1 VPERLVVV
9 GAGYIGLEMGSV
21 WSRLGSSVTVVEF
34 LDNIVPNVDLEVAK
48 HFHRNLQKQGLNFM
62 LGTKV
67 IQADLNDKGVALLA
81 ESVNGGRQQKIDCDV
96 LLVAVGRK
104 PSTDN
109 LGLEELGV
117 KRDKNG
123 FLCVN
128 DKLETSV
135 ANILAIGDC
144 IPGPM
149 LAHKAEEDG
158 VAAVEMIAGGSAH
171 IDHNLVPSIIYTHP
185 EVASVGKTEEH
196 LKSQNIDYNVG
207 KFPFSANSR
216 ARANDDTNGFVKILA
231 DSVSDQILGVH
242 IIGPEAG
249 TLIHECATAMV
260 YGASAED
267 IARTC
272 HGHPTLNEAIKEAAL
287 AVDGRPIHI

>member
-1 VPERLVVV
+1 
-9 GAGYIGLEMGSV
+9 
-21 WSRLGSSVTVVEF
+21 
-34 LDNIVPNVDLEVAK
+34 
-48 HFHRNLQKQGLNFM
+48 M

-67 IQADLNDKGVALLA
+67 IQVDLNDKGVSLFA
-81 ESVNGGRQQKIDCDV
+81 ETVNGGKQQKIDCDV
-96 LLVAVGRK
+96 VLVAVGRK

-109 LGLEELGV
+109 LGLEDIGV

-123 FLCVN
+123 FILVD

-135 ANILAIGDC
+135 KNILAIGDC
-144 IPGPM
+144 ILGPM
-149 LAHKAEEDG
+149 LAHKAEEEG

-185 EVASVGKTEEH
+185 EVASVGKTEEQ
-196 LKSQNIDYNVG
+196 LKSQKVDYSVG

-216 ARANDDTNGFVKILA
+216 ARANDDTDGFVKILA
-231 DSVSDQILGVH
+231 DRKSDQILGVH

-287 AVDGRPIHI
+287 AVDGRPIHM

>member
-1 VPERLVVV
+1 
-9 GAGYIGLEMGSV
+9 M
-21 WSRLGSSVTVVEF
+21 
-34 LDNIVPNVDLEVAK
+34 
-48 HFHRNLQKQGLNFM
+48 
-62 LGTKV
+62 
-67 IQADLNDKGVALLA
+67 
-81 ESVNGGRQQKIDCDV
+81 
-96 LLVAVGRK
+96 
-104 PSTDN
+104 
-109 LGLEELGV
+109 EELGV

-171 IDHNLVPSIIYTHP
+171 IDYNLVPSIIYTHP

-207 KFPFSANSR
+207 KFPFQQIVALEQMM
-216 ARANDDTNGFVKILA
+216 ILM
-231 DSVSDQILGVH
+231 VLLRFL
-242 IIGPEAG
+242 
-249 TLIHECATAMV
+249 LIV
-260 YGASAED
+260 YL
-267 IARTC
+267 T
-272 HGHPTLNEAIKEAAL
+272 KY
-287 AVDGRPIHI
+287 